1 MAPHADQHGYSRDR
15 CWLGKTIM
23 RSMPYLS
30 FRCLIWFAVVFFGAG
45 CASHLPP
52 LNASG
57 EAFTPASDEALL
69 WERATREHRKLSVS
83 SGLLRDPVLEE
94 YLADVASRLLPP
106 GTREAGVAPSI
117 HVLINPSLNAFA
129 YPTGAIYVHSGLLA
143 RLENE
148 AQLATV
154 LAHEIAHVV
163 HRHAIR
169 HLRQERNKDL
179 WKRIA
184 VVTAPLV
191 LGPLLAPLGV
201 SVSGTN
207 PAILLQRPSVEYFLT
222 DQALDSSLSLAAR
235 RPSRGRFD
243 QTIALFAR
251 TQPQLA
257 LLASVQSYQPSL
269 MEEADRF
276 AVATLARAGYDPA
289 EADRT
294 LARLHTAASAQ
305 VAQEPFWWGRP
316 TEYETRRHALQQA
329 VAALAPTATRHVPR
343 VSRMD
348 LYQERI
354 RLLLRENALAE
365 LKIGRTDEAIA
376 QLDRALRLHPND
388 PVAHYYRGRAY
399 AVKAG
404 DGDELHHAIAAYI
417 TATQVDA
424 GFAEAY
430 RELAMTYTKLG
441 DDDRAAEARR
451 TYVALRGDMAFY
463 PVPAMVGFGVGPLP
477 LVRPGATGLHP

>member
-1 MAPHADQHGYSRDR
+1 
-15 CWLGKTIM
+15 M
-23 RSMPYLS
+23 RSSLHLS
-30 FRCLIWFAVVFFGAG
+30 LRCLVLLLVALTSSG

-52 LNASG
+52 LNTSG
-57 EAFTPASDEALL
+57 QAFTLASDEALL
-69 WERATREHRKLSVS
+69 WERARREHRKLSRS

-94 YLADVASRLLPP
+94 YLTDVAYRLLPP
-106 GTREAGVAPSI
+106 GTLDAGVSPSI

-154 LAHEIAHVV
+154 LAHEIAHIV

-169 HLRQERNKDL
+169 HLREERNIDL
-179 WKRIA
+179 WKRVA

-191 LGPLLAPLGV
+191 LGPLLAPLGI

-207 PAILLQRPSVEYFLT
+207 PVILLQRPSVEYFLS
-222 DQALDSSLSLAAR
+222 DQALDSSLELAAR

-276 AVATLARAGYDPA
+276 AIAALGRAGYNPE

-294 LARLHTAASAQ
+294 LARLHVAASAQ
-305 VAQEPFWWGRP
+305 AAQEPFWWGRP
-316 TEYETRRHALQQA
+316 TAYEARRHTVQQA
-329 VAALAPTATRHVPR
+329 IAALPPSANGRGQQ
-343 VSRMD
+343 VSHITPY
-348 LYQERI
+348 LERI
-354 RLLLRENALAE
+354 RLLLRENALVE
-365 LKIGRTDEAIA
+365 LKIGRADEAIA
-376 QLDRALRLHPND
+376 QLDRVLSLHPND

-399 AVKAG
+399 AAKAG
-404 DGDELHHAIAAYI
+404 NADELKQVVAAYI

-430 RELAMTYTKLG
+430 RELAVTYTKLG
-441 DDDRAAEARR
+441 DVDRASEARQ
-451 TYVALRGDMAFY
+451 TFLSLRGEMAFF
-463 PVPAMVGFGVGPLP
+463 PVSGLSGLGIGPLP
-477 LVRPGATGLHP
+477 AVRPGATELRP

>member
-1 MAPHADQHGYSRDR
+1 MHGMSHLS
-15 CWLGKTIM
+15 LG
-23 RSMPYLS
+23 
-30 FRCLIWFAVVFFGAG
+30 CLVFFLVTLLSAG

-57 EAFTPASDEALL
+57 QTFTPASDEALL

-83 SGLLRDPVLEE
+83 SSLLRDPILEE
-94 YLADVASRLLPP
+94 YLADVVHRLLPP
-106 GTREAGVAPSI
+106 GTLDAGVSPSV

-148 AQLATV
+148 AQLAAV

-169 HLRQERNKDL
+169 HLREERNKDL

-184 VVTAPLV
+184 VVTTPLV
-191 LGPLLAPLGV
+191 LGPLLAPLGI
-201 SVSGTN
+201 SVSGPN
-207 PAILLQRPSVEYFLT
+207 PAILLQRPSVEYFLS
-222 DQALDSSLSLAAR
+222 DQALDSALDLAAR

-243 QTIALFAR
+243 QTVALFAR

-257 LLASVQSYQPSL
+257 LLASVRSYEPSL

-276 AVATLARAGYDPA
+276 TIAALARAGYDPA

-294 LARLHTAASAQ
+294 LAHLHAIASSH
-305 VAQEPFWWGRP
+305 VAQEPFWWGRASV
-316 TEYETRRHALQQA
+316 YEARRHALQKA
-329 VAALAPTATRHVPR
+329 IAALPPSMNSDVPQVSGAAPYPEH
-343 VSRMD
+343 
-348 LYQERI
+348 I

-365 LKIGRTDEAIA
+365 LKVGRADEAIA
-376 QLDRALRLHPND
+376 QLDRALSLYPND

-404 DGDELHHAIAAYI
+404 NADELQQAVGAYI
-417 TATQVDA
+417 KATQVDV

-441 DDDRAAEARR
+441 DVERAAEARQA
-451 TYVALRGDMAFY
+451 YVSLRGGMAFF
-463 PVPAMVGFGVGPLP
+463 PV
-477 LVRPGATGLHP
+477 TGLNGLGIGPFPAVRLGPTELRP

>member
-1 MAPHADQHGYSRDR
+1 
-15 CWLGKTIM
+15 M
-23 RSMPYLS
+23 RSLPHLS
-30 FRCLIWFAVVFFGAG
+30 LGCLVLLLLALLSAG
-45 CASHLPP
+45 CASYLPP
-52 LNASG
+52 LSTSG

-69 WERATREHRKLSVS
+69 WERATREHRKLRAS

-94 YLADVASRLLPP
+94 YLADVARQLVPP
-106 GTREAGVAPSI
+106 GTLDAGVTPSI

-129 YPTGAIYVHSGLLA
+129 YPTGPIYVHSGLLA

-191 LGPLLAPLGV
+191 LGPLVAPLGI
-201 SVSGTN
+201 SVAGTN
-207 PAILLQRPSVEYFLT
+207 PAILLQRPSIEYFLS
-222 DQALDSSLSLAAR
+222 DQALDSSIDLAAR
-235 RPSRGRFD
+235 RPTKGRFD

-269 MEEADRF
+269 MQEADRF
-276 AVATLARAGYDPA
+276 TVTALVHAGYDPE

-294 LARLHTAASAQ
+294 LERLYAAASAQ
-305 VAQEPFWWGRP
+305 AAQEPFWWGRP
-316 TEYETRRHALQQA
+316 AVYEARRQVLQKTI
-329 VAALAPTATRHVPR
+329 AALPPPASRPVQQVSSIDRYPER
-343 VSRMD
+343 V
-348 LYQERI
+348 
-354 RLLLRENALAE
+354 RLLLRENALVE
-365 LKIGRTDEAIA
+365 LKIGRADEAIR
-376 QLDRALRLHPND
+376 QLDRALSLYPND

-399 AVKAG
+399 AAKAG
-404 DGDELHHAIAAYI
+404 NAGELQYAIAAYLS
-417 TATQVDA
+417 ATRADA

-430 RELAMTYTKLG
+430 RELAMTYSKLG
-441 DDDRAAEARR
+441 DVDRASEARESYLS
-451 TYVALRGDMAFY
+451 TSGAMAFF
-463 PVPAMVGFGVGPLP
+463 PVSGSNGPGMSPSLGA
-477 LVRPGATGLHP
+477 RPGATELHPR

>member
-1 MAPHADQHGYSRDR
+1 
-15 CWLGKTIM
+15 M
-23 RSMPYLS
+23 RSRPHLS
-30 FRCLIWFAVVFFGAG
+30 RRCFMLFLVALFCAG

-52 LNASG
+52 LNTSG
-57 EAFTPASDEALL
+57 QAFTPASDEALL
-69 WERATREHRKLSVS
+69 WERARREHRKLSVS
-83 SGLLRDPVLEE
+83 SALLRDPVLEE
-94 YLADVASRLLPP
+94 YLTDVAHRLLPP
-106 GTREAGVAPSI
+106 GTLDAGVSPSI
-117 HVLINPSLNAFA
+117 HVLVNPSLNAFA

-143 RLENE
+143 RLQNE

-154 LAHEIAHVV
+154 LAHEIAHIL

-184 VVTAPLV
+184 MVTAPLV
-191 LGPLLAPLGV
+191 LGPLLAPLGI

-207 PAILLQRPSVEYFLT
+207 PVILLQRPSIEYFLS
-222 DQALDSSLSLAAR
+222 DQALDSSLDLAAR
-235 RPSRGRFD
+235 RPSRERFD

-276 AVATLARAGYDPA
+276 AIAAMVRAGYDPE

-294 LARLHTAASAQ
+294 LARLHEAASAQ
-305 VAQEPFWWGRP
+305 MAQEPFWWGRP
-316 TEYETRRHALQQA
+316 TVYEARRHALQQA
-329 VAALAPTATRHVPR
+329 IAALPPTANGR
-343 VSRMD
+343 VQQVLRVDPYM
-348 LYQERI
+348 ERI
-354 RLLLRENALAE
+354 RLLLRENALVE
-365 LKIGRTDEAIA
+365 LKMGRTDEAIG
-376 QLDRALRLHPND
+376 QLDRALTLHPND

-399 AVKAG
+399 AAKTGNAG
-404 DGDELHHAIAAYI
+404 ELQQAIAAYI

-430 RELAMTYTKLG
+430 RELAVTYTKVG
-441 DDDRAAEARR
+441 DVDRASEARQ
-451 TYVALRGDMAFY
+451 TYLSLRGEMAFY
-463 PVPAMVGFGVGPLP
+463 PVPTLHGFGTGPLP
-477 LVRPGATGLHP
+477 AVRPGATELRP